1 MSRYEDVYADERL
14 SHRARAVYLYLHGR
28 ADAEGKC
35 WPGVKRIAA
44 DLRLSRR
51 TAPVISGAVSDTART
66 AAARQTCIRCNRRK
80 NDAPLRHGGS
90 AASACHKGRVIMTHL
105 EPPTLPED
113 SRQRKKAYSVCQA
126 KGK

>member
-51 TAPVISGAVSDTART
+51 TAQRALSDLESAGYIRRDERYRDNGSRT
-66 AAARQTCIRCNRRK
+66 SNLYT
-80 NDAPLRHGGS
+80 
-90 AASACHKGRVIMTHL
+90 V
-105 EPPTLPED
+105 E
-113 SRQRKKAYSVCQA
+113 
-126 KGK
+126 